1 MNEYYNDPC
10 KAGQEGNVKEENT
23 FDIEKSYTVEEV
35 EEETLPGE
43 TGAATEPETYKVE
56 IEHTFNDKDNV
67 VKSYKTE
74 FEIGKNDIITLEP
87 AGAQLETYQN
97 KYHYGFFANTDE
109 DHINGYWYLGY
120 TYLAELCNYKEED
133 WNTGNVYT
141 LSYKDGQSK
150 PGDPGITMKYNYCWQ
165 PLKIVATYLKP
176 EEPKL
181 ELKEEY
187 VPEYKE
193 KIADPVKKNHLP
205 YLNHL
210 DLKEEDNDDPT
221 PTTPVEETKEEV
233 TPTVP
238 ADETPAETQP
248 EVTPTSTSSGSEHH
262 HSEPSRVT
270 IPQPVVETTAPV
282 AVEETNEETLIIMVE
297 ETTPASDEGTNGV
310 DRPLEVKRNPQTGD
324 SSSMNRNL
332 FICLLS
338 MLTFVGSCA
347 KIVVNK
353 IF

>member
-1 MNEYYNDPC
+1 
-10 KAGQEGNVKEENT
+10 
-23 FDIEKSYTVEEV
+23 
-35 EEETLPGE
+35 
-43 TGAATEPETYKVE
+43 
-56 IEHTFNDKDNV
+56 
-67 VKSYKTE
+67 
-74 FEIGKNDIITLEP
+74 
-87 AGAQLETYQN
+87 
-97 KYHYGFFANTDE
+97 
-109 DHINGYWYLGY
+109 
-120 TYLAELCNYKEED
+120 
-133 WNTGNVYT
+133 
-141 LSYKDGQSK
+141 
-150 PGDPGITMKYNYCWQ
+150 MKYNYYWQ
-165 PLKIVATYLKP
+165 PLRIVATYLKP

-193 KIADPVKKNHLP
+193 KIADPIKKEHLT

-210 DLKEEDNDDPT
+210 DLKEENNNDPT
-221 PTTPVEETKEEV
+221 PTPKEDNKEEEVTPIPVPTEEIKEEEVVPTPTPTKEEVTPIPAEENKEEV

-248 EVTPTSTSSGSEHH
+248 EVIPTPTSSGSEHH

-270 IPQPVVETTAPV
+270 IPQPVVETTAPIV
-282 AVEETNEETLIIMVE
+282 IEETNEETLIIMVE
-297 ETTPASDEGTNGV
+297 ETTPASDEEVNGV

-338 MLTFVGSCA
+338 MLIFVGSCA